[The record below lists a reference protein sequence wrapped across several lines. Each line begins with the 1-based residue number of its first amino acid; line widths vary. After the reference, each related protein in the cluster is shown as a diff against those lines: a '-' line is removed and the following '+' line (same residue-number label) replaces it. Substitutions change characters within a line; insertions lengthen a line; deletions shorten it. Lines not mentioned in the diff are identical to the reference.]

1 LLAGCGYR
9 PRLDHWDYLVTWQY
23 LRLSIALSMTNREDP
38 PIVPQEGFPKS
49 FCAPFLPPEQKFLFQ
64 NARSCLEYRDD
75 SHKNMN
81 EG

>member
-1 LLAGCGYR
+1 
-9 PRLDHWDYLVTWQY
+9 
-23 LRLSIALSMTNREDP
+23 MTNREDP